1 MGPEGGMRGGAG
13 GGVGSGGAWVCS
25 RRMACFMAALVA
37 TAAAAQ
43 APRQPSLYA
52 RLRTIM
58 RSQAPRGLVTSLTV
72 EPRRPRAA

>member
-1 MGPEGGMRGGAG
+1 
-13 GGVGSGGAWVCS
+13 
-25 RRMACFMAALVA
+25 MAALVA